1 MGISFVDLDHAKGNL
16 LAQLGNQSFDSC
28 RNATYSTWN
37 EKLSRLA
44 VTGVDD
50 DELVR
55 WDLGADLGG
64 DFRGQ
69 KGGGGSWWA
78 W

>member
-50 DELVR
+50 DEL
-55 WDLGADLGG
+55 G
-64 DFRGQ
+64 
-69 KGGGGSWWA
+69 
-78 W
+78 